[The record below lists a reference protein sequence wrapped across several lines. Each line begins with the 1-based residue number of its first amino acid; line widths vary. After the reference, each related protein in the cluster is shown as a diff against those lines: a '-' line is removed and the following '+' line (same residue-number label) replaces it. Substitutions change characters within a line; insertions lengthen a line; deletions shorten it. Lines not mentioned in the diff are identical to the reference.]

1 MTAKRLAD
9 RYEIGLEH
17 DRSYEAALSAF
28 CALVVRP
35 GVRLSDLRE
44 FLRHELPADKPDMVE
59 IVFIETVA
67 RQLGR
72 KWTSGDCD
80 FIDVTIGTARLQ
92 ELIRSLSFEYRS
104 LQSDDLG
111 PSVVLLTP
119 LGEQHTLMPH
129 LLGLL
134 FDAMGWSTQIFEGK
148 SLKGPHLRSAIDQ
161 ADIVCIGWSNHR
173 LKGEFRDLVKM
184 IRSSRRAGRLPI
196 VVGGVAALNAVEF
209 LVSLGIDCICD
220 SVYAASRIC
229 ESYYELDTISHKSKT
244 AGRRAVLNAS
254 GIGWLTP

>member
-1 MTAKRLAD
+1 MTAKRLAP

-35 GVRLSDLRE
+35 GVRVSVLRD

-72 KWTSGDCD
+72 KWMSGDCD
-80 FIDVTIGTARLQ
+80 FIAVTIGTARLQ
-92 ELIRSLSFEYRS
+92 DVIKLLSFEYRS
-104 LQSDDLG
+104 LQSSDLG

-119 LGEQHTLMPH
+119 LGEQHTLMQH
-129 LLGLL
+129 LLGLV
-134 FDAMGWSTQIFEGK
+134 FEAMGWSSQIFEGK
-148 SLKGPHLRSAIDQ
+148 DLKSPRLRVAIDQ
-161 ADIVCIGWSNHR
+161 ADIVCIGWSNQR

-184 IRSSRRAGRLPI
+184 IRSGRRESRLPL

-229 ESYYELDTISHKSKT
+229 ESYYELDRVSHTSKM
-244 AGRRAVLNAS
+244 AGRRALVNAS
-254 GIGWLTP
+254 GVGWLTP